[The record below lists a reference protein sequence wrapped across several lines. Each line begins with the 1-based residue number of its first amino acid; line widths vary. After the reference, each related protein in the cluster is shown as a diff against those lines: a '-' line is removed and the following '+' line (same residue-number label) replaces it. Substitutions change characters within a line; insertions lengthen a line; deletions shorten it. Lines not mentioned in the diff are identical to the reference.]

1 MYLHENPGQF
11 EFVVTA
17 VANAC
22 GKPVPFVAK
31 DYYVTLVLR
40 ETLARDS
47 QLVFKGGTSLSK
59 CYGIIKRFSEDIDLG
74 IEEDHASEGQRK
86 RIKLAVKTAVES
98 LGLSIANLDQTR
110 SKREFNRYEIPLPAV
125 CAGSAVDGTLYVET
139 AVMTPIA
146 PNTKKQVASL
156 VYDYLVSQG
165 RIDLIEEYSL
175 HPFTVRVTTLERAFC
190 DKVYALCDYYLKGR
204 DLHKPSRHLY
214 DLHRLIEAVD
224 LDDSLAQLMRK
235 VGEERRQSSLDCPSA
250 QEGISLHEVLERILR
265 KEAYRRGY
273 EETTLRLLDA
283 GEDVDYSAATSSASV
298 VVSFLAD
305 KSL

>member
-1 MYLHENPGQF
+1 MYLHENPRQF

-40 ETLARDS
+40 ETLARDP

-86 RIKLAVKTAVES
+86 RIKLAVKSAVES

-139 AVMTPIA
+139 AVMTPIT

-175 HPFTVRVTTLERAFC
+175 HPFYGA
-190 DKVYALCDYYLKGR
+190 
-204 DLHKPSRHLY
+204 SN
-214 DLHRLIEAVD
+214 
-224 LDDSLAQLMRK
+224 
-235 VGEERRQSSLDCPSA
+235 
-250 QEGISLHEVLERILR
+250 
-265 KEAYRRGY
+265 
-273 EETTLRLLDA
+273 DA
-283 GEDVDYSAATSSASV
+283 
-298 VVSFLAD
+298 
-305 KSL
+305 